1 MLVFDCLFTL
11 IESICVIYT
20 CKKYL
25 DKATK
30 PYVWDVIILISN
42 VLLANFAVRDTKIF
56 TLILGQV
63 FIFLICYVNAKK
75 LLDSV
80 YMAMLVY
87 ITLFIS
93 EIIATIPVA
102 FCSIFIKEPH
112 ILGLIGNLMT
122 LAVIII
128 LMSTSVRKLY
138 NMVISTS
145 FAYKVALISFYIV
158 LISLLIIC
166 QQNVHYLYSNIL
178 LFIIIIIIIITSNA
192 LLLYYEKII
201 SSKNAK
207 LKYYKKYLPVYEN
220 LINDIRASQHEF
232 TNRIQSLQLLCD
244 SHNTDDEFSNLI
256 KNYTATYTKP
266 LHAYPLLTL
275 KNPLFVASM
284 YSLYLDAQAREISIN
299 YDVTCGK
306 LESSASEITITDLS
320 AILVQNA
327 IEASVSGNNIYISI
341 NSSDNKTTIEVR
353 NLVDHQISDSEI
365 SLFFSNSY
373 STKNKADDNETH
385 GFGLYYLNKQVS
397 IYKGSI
403 LATCINHNSKYWM
416 IFKLTI

>member
-275 KNPLFVASM
+275 TLNTAKNHLV
-284 YSLYLDAQAREISIN
+284 EI
-299 YDVTCGK
+299 
-306 LESSASEITITDLS
+306 ITDLS

-373 STKNKADDNETH
+373 STKNKADDNKTH